1 MFFAAAF
8 AVFAAALSVSPVPQ
22 SSDPGHWW
30 TKRFGQKKAEIAKG
44 GSRVVFLG
52 DSITHYFELGG
63 SGMGKTVWD
72 RYWAG
77 APYNALNLGF
87 AADRTEHLLWRITE
101 GGQLDGYEAKAIV
114 LMIGTNNTGQRTD
127 PPAVTIA
134 GVKKILSV
142 IAEKQPKATT
152 VLCAILPRGEKADHP
167 MRRRNAIV
175 NRELQK
181 YADGRKVVWCDFTDK
196 FLFADGTMS
205 PGLMP
210 DFLHPREEGYMI
222 WTSAILPIVKE
233 CFEGGAFPIA
243 SVYPA
248 RPCRE
253 AFSDEKS
260 MSLRPVTRICQPS
273 WRGPDWWG
281 DRLSRNLG
289 AIRSF
294 KGKIDVVFAGD
305 SITHFWEDYGGAEY
319 ASLTNRYRVLNL
331 GYGGDQTQNV
341 LWRFENG
348 ELDGYSAKAA
358 VLMIGTNNNGVG
370 GADPE
375 VTAEGIKACV
385 ALLRK
390 KQPNAKVFL
399 MSLLPRAVGV
409 SDGDPS
415 RDNGADGRNRR
426 TNQILRD
433 YADGKDVVFID
444 IYDRYL
450 VDGKIPKALM
460 ADRIHPTEKGYAIW
474 RRELE
479 SRLAEAKKAK

>member
-1 MFFAAAF
+1 
-8 AVFAAALSVSPVPQ
+8 
-22 SSDPGHWW
+22 
-30 TKRFGQKKAEIAKG
+30 
-44 GSRVVFLG
+44 
-52 DSITHYFELGG
+52 
-63 SGMGKTVWD
+63 
-72 RYWAG
+72 
-77 APYNALNLGF
+77 
-87 AADRTEHLLWRITE
+87 
-101 GGQLDGYEAKAIV
+101 
-114 LMIGTNNTGQRTD
+114 MIGTNNTGQRND

-152 VLCAILPRGEKADHP
+152 ILCAIFPRGEKADHP

-196 FLFADGTMS
+196 FLFADGTMPS
-205 PGLMP
+205 SLMP

-294 KGKIDVVFAGD
+294 KGKVDVVFAGD

-370 GADPE
+370 GADPA

-474 RRELE
+474 RKELE
-479 SRLAEAKKAK
+479 NRLSQIIKK

>member
-1 MFFAAAF
+1 
-8 AVFAAALSVSPVPQ
+8 
-22 SSDPGHWW
+22 
-30 TKRFGQKKAEIAKG
+30 
-44 GSRVVFLG
+44 
-52 DSITHYFELGG
+52 
-63 SGMGKTVWD
+63 
-72 RYWAG
+72 
-77 APYNALNLGF
+77 
-87 AADRTEHLLWRITE
+87 
-101 GGQLDGYEAKAIV
+101 
-114 LMIGTNNTGQRTD
+114 
-127 PPAVTIA
+127 
-134 GVKKILSV
+134 
-142 IAEKQPKATT
+142 
-152 VLCAILPRGEKADHP
+152 
-167 MRRRNAIV
+167 
-175 NRELQK
+175 
-181 YADGRKVVWCDFTDK
+181 
-196 FLFADGTMS
+196 
-205 PGLMP
+205 
-210 DFLHPREEGYMI
+210 MI

-243 SVYPA
+243 SLYPA

-294 KGKIDVVFAGD
+294 KGKVDVVFAGD

-370 GADPE
+370 GADPA

-433 YADGKDVVFID
+433 YADGKGVVFID

-474 RRELE
+474 RKELE
-479 SRLAEAKKAK
+479 NRLSQAVKK